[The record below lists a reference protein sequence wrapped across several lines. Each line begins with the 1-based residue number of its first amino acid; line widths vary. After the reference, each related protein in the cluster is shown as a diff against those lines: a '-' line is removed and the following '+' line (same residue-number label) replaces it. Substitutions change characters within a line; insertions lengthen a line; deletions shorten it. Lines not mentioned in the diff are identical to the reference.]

1 MKSTTNLLT
10 TTVLAALL
18 TVSAGA
24 HANARPARA
33 KPQKPAA
40 ASAAE
45 VSELRA
51 QIQEL
56 KTLVTAQQ
64 QAQQKTGADVQ
75 AARAAAQTAA
85 AHAQALQVQADNE
98 IKTIPT
104 QVKTAL
110 AAAKPK
116 PGWESSTTVSGRMYY
131 DLTDIQQKK
140 DGAKVPATGASL
152 DIKRFYIGVDHKFSD
167 TYSANVTTDVAY
179 VAADGLTQ
187 VYLKKAYLQA
197 KYSDALTVRLGAS
210 DLPWVPFAEEV
221 YGYRF
226 VENTVA
232 DKDKFATSADWGAHA
247 LGKLGKVSYA
257 VSLVNGAGYKNPT
270 RSKDMDIEAR
280 VSTAFDGV
288 TLGAGVYSGKLGKA
302 VQNVATYHTANR
314 VNLIAAYGNAKFKV
328 GAEYFA
334 AENWAN
340 VTTVASD
347 KSDGVS
353 VFGNF
358 NFTPQISA
366 FGRYDSVKPSKTI
379 NPQEKEGYFNLGL
392 NYEPAKTVDFALVY
406 KRDAVDNGSL
416 ATSNGTIGGIHKG
429 TYDELGLFG
438 QLRW

>member
-1 MKSTTNLLT
+1 MKSTTT
-10 TTVLAALL
+10 QLAAVVLTAVL
-18 TVSAGA
+18 TVSVGS
-24 HANARPARA
+24 HAEAKTTAKAPA
-33 KPQKPAA
+33 PVAA
-40 ASAAE
+40 TAAE
-45 VSELRA
+45 VAELRA
-51 QIQEL
+51 QVQAL
-56 KTLVTAQQ
+56 KDLLVSQHQANQ
-64 QAQQKTGADVQ
+64 QAAADAQ
-75 AARAAAQTAA
+75 SARAAAQAA
-85 AHAQALQVQADNE
+85 ADRATAVQDQADSA
-98 IKTIPT
+98 IKTIPGE
-104 QVKTAL
+104 VKTAV

-116 PGWESSTTVSGRMYY
+116 PGWEAATTVSGRMYY
-131 DLTDIQQKK
+131 DLTDIEQKK

-152 DIKRFYIGVDHKFSD
+152 DIKRFYVGIDHKFND

-247 LGKLGKVSYA
+247 LGKVGKVNYA

-302 VQNVATYHTANR
+302 VQNVATFHTANR
-314 VNLIAAYGNAKFKV
+314 VNLIAAYGTTKFKV

-340 VTTVASD
+340 VTTVAAD

-366 FGRYDSVKPSKTI
+366 FGRYDSVKPSKTV
-379 NPQEKEGYFNLGL
+379 NPHEKEGYFNLGL

-406 KRDAVDNGSL
+406 KRDAVDNGAL